1 MTDTTSPQPPVD
13 RVRLGTIQAAIWEN
27 TDAEGRTR
35 YSVTVER
42 RYRDADGNWKS
53 TGSFGRD
60 ECLTLAKVV
69 DLANSRIHEMS
80 RRRTEQSDSDE
91 QPGAA
96 E

>member
-1 MTDTTSPQPPVD
+1 MTNTSSPQPPVD
-13 RVRLGTIQAAIWEN
+13 RVRLGTIQAAIWAN

-42 RYRDADGNWKS
+42 RYRDAEGNWQS

-80 RRRTEQSDSDE
+80 RRRPEQSESDE
-91 QPGAA
+91 QPGKV